1 MSKVPL
7 RKTPRFTAGIP
18 TLFESLSGEE
28 LAAQM
33 CDAANRGDPAA
44 VHWLARLVGVKPSTE
59 LFQELV
65 SEAPTVPLLNSPVVV
80 PGPGIAWRYG
90 YTEPAG
96 TPAQRARY
104 PYALAMV
111 RIVIEGLLPRIK
123 RCEEKENCGR
133 YFFGDPRAHWCSRK
147 CGSRARVRA
156 KRRKDCR

>member
-7 RKTPRFTAGIP
+7 RKAPPFTAGIA
-18 TLFESLSGEE
+18 TLFENLSGKE
-28 LAAQM
+28 LAEQM
-33 CDAANRGDPAA
+33 CQAANRGDPTA
-44 VHWLARLVGVKPSTE
+44 VHWLARLVGVTPSTE

-80 PGPGIAWRYG
+80 RGPGIAWRYG

-123 RCEEKENCGR
+123 RCKEQDCGK
-133 YFFGDPRAHWCSRK
+133 YFFGDPRARWCSTT

-156 KRRKDCR
+156 KRRKDGQ